1 MLILSVISLV
11 YRQFIENPFVSLVLR
26 GMQAGV
32 AAVITEPQYPA
43 RAGRTLA
50 AETGIPC
57 ITLDPAA
64 NGPDNIASPLEW
76 YENIMRGNIRT
87 LEQALG
93 TR

>member
-1 MLILSVISLV
+1 MLDLV
-11 YRQFIENPFVSLVLR
+11 RLIRSK
-26 GMQAGV
+26 GV
-32 AAVITEPQYPA
+32 AAVLTEPQYPA

-64 NGPDNIASPLEW
+64 NGPEGLSSPLDW
-76 YENIMRGNIRT
+76 YEKIMRENLRT

>member
-1 MLILSVISLV
+1 MLDLV
-11 YRQFIENPFVSLVLR
+11 RLIRSHK
-26 GMQAGV
+26 V
-32 AAVITEPQYPA
+32 AAVLTEPQYPA

-57 ITLDPAA
+57 LELDPAA
-64 NGPDNIASPLEW
+64 NGPDSLNSPLDW
-76 YENIMRGNIRT
+76 YENLMRSNLRT